1 MPRQP
6 PKTTE
11 PAKSRL
17 CTSCNKIRKTTQF
30 ELFKDGNYRGVCRDC
45 VLAQRAKKTS
55 ATPEAYLKTVY
66 VQLKSQRRKQGIEFP
81 LAHED
86 LCQMWETQDGRCALS
101 GVLMTHHRDGA
112 LGDGKQKDLNA
123 SIDRVNPQG
132 PYSRENV
139 QLAAARVN
147 IMKHTL
153 GEEMFVWWIKNI
165 YERQIK

>member
-1 MPRQP
+1 
-6 PKTTE
+6 
-11 PAKSRL
+11 
-17 CTSCNKIRKTTQF
+17 
-30 ELFKDGNYRGVCRDC
+30 
-45 VLAQRAKKTS
+45 
-55 ATPEAYLKTVY
+55 
-66 VQLKSQRRKQGIEFP
+66 
-81 LAHED
+81 
-86 LCQMWETQDGRCALS
+86 MWETQDGRCALS

-153 GEEMFVWWIKNI
+153 GEEMFIWWVKNI
-165 YERQIK
+165 HNHLLS